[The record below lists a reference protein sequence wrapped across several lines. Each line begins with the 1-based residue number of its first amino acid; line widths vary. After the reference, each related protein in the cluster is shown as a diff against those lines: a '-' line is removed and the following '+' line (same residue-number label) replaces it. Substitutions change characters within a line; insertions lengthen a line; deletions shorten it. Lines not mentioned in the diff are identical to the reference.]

1 MCLTLNLNGRLSLD
15 YSTILR
21 SYIRNNGYMEYV
33 DITAVYNSYFKQ
45 STIIKYYNH
54 YLHIGLNNDLFLS
67 KSLISGG
74 GIVLFTRDMFRN
86 NKYFT
91 CIKYLVV

>member
-33 DITAVYNSYFKQ
+33 DITAVYNSYFKH
-45 STIIKYYNH
+45 STIIK
-54 YLHIGLNNDLFLS
+54 
-67 KSLISGG
+67 
-74 GIVLFTRDMFRN
+74 
-86 NKYFT
+86 
-91 CIKYLVV
+91 